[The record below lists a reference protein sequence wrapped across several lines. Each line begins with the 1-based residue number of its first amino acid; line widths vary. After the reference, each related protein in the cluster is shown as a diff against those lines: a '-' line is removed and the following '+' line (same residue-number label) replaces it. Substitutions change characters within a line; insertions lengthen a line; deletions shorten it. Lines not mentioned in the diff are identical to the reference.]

1 MKYLRLS
8 EVTQTYGIG
17 LTELEALAR
26 EQLIEIKHTLE
37 EEPVLSSDD
46 VDKARLALLLMK
58 ELEVNLPGAEVIV
71 HMREEM
77 KAMQRQFGAILEM
90 LIAEIRRAA
99 GR

>member
-8 EVTQTYGIG
+8 EVTQAYGIG
-17 LTELEALAR
+17 PTELETLAR

-37 EEPVLSSDD
+37 EEPVVSSDD

-77 KAMQRQFGAILEM
+77 KAMQRQFGAILEI